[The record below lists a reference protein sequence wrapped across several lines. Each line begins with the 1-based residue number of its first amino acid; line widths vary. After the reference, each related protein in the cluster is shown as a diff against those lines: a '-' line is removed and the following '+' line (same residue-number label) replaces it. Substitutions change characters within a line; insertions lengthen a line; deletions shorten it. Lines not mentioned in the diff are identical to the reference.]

1 MYIVCPHCFITNN
14 IPQGKSHLAA
24 KCGKCQQ
31 PLHTH
36 QPAVLN
42 QQNFYKYIEKN
53 ALPVLV
59 DFWASWCG
67 PCQVMAPVFAK
78 IGAQSESILFAKLE
92 TEQAQKISSD
102 AGIRSIPTLILF
114 NAGAEV
120 DRISGAQA
128 EPQLKQWIMQAI
140 QKC

>member
-1 MYIVCPHCFITNN
+1 MYIVCPHCFTTNN
-14 IPQGKSHLAA
+14 IPQDKSHLAA

-36 QPAVLN
+36 QPAVLD

-67 PCQVMAPVFAK
+67 PCKVMAPVFAK
-78 IGAQSESILFAKLE
+78 IAAQSDSILFAKLD
-92 TEQAQKISSD
+92 TEQAQQISTS

-114 NAGAEV
+114 NAGVEV
-120 DRISGAQA
+120 DRVSGALA